1 MMMFLIVW
9 NIITF
14 TMMGIDK
21 WKAIHK
27 EMRISEKMLLSCS
40 LLLGSLGTLL
50 GMIVFRHKIRKPL
63 FYISVPVMII
73 VHSLIIL
80 RLV

>member
-1 MMMFLIVW
+1 MFLIVW

-27 EMRISEKMLLSCS
+27 GMRISEKMLLSCS